1 MAISLS
7 GWRSVWALWLM
18 ALLLSACGGGGG
30 GTSSTNNTTTPP
42 APGPVAAAANVLT
55 MSFER
60 WPSTAQINAP
70 FVSVTVC
77 VPGTSNCQTI
87 DHVLLDTGSFGL
99 RLQASALSLEQSL
112 PVVNN
117 AAGRPVGACG
127 QFASGFTWGSVRR
140 ADVQLSGE
148 SASNLPIE
156 IIGDT
161 ASVYAKTP
169 SACSSTGGNLGAS
182 VASLGANGILGI
194 GFLPQDCGTTCVTNA
209 TPGLYYACTGSTC
222 TGTTLAI
229 SSQITNPIT
238 AFAQDNNGAT
248 LVVPNVALGSN
259 TASLSGSLVFGVG
272 TQTNNAISSSAT
284 VLPTDKFGYF
294 TTVYQGTSYTSS
306 FIDSGSN
313 GIFFD
318 DISFSECSG
327 FYCPSSTQSLTAILK
342 SPTGTNSR
350 TVNFWIENIQDV
362 PSDTVAAHVGGPSI
376 LSGTF
381 DWGMPF
387 FFGRTTHMVFSGSST
402 SQGTGPFWA
411 Y

>member
-1 MAISLS
+1 
-7 GWRSVWALWLM
+7 
-18 ALLLSACGGGGG
+18 
-30 GTSSTNNTTTPP
+30 
-42 APGPVAAAANVLT
+42 
-55 MSFER
+55 
-60 WPSTAQINAP
+60 
-70 FVSVTVC
+70 VC
-77 VPGTSNCQTI
+77 VPGTSNCQTV

-112 PVVNN
+112 PAVSN
-117 AAGRPVGACG
+117 AAGRPVAACG

-148 SASNLPIE
+148 TASNLPIE

-161 ASVYAKTP
+161 ASAYANTP
-169 SACSSTGGNLGAS
+169 ASCSSTGGNLGAS

-194 GFLPQDCGTTCVTNA
+194 GFLQQDCGTTCVTS
-209 TPGLYYACTGSTC
+209 TSPSIYYACTGSTC
-222 TGTTLAI
+222 TGTTLAL

-238 AFAQDNNGAT
+238 GFAQDNNGTT
-248 LVVPNVALGSN
+248 LVVPDVALGSN
-259 TASLSGSLVFGVG
+259 TTSLSGSLVFGVN
-272 TQTNNAISSSAT
+272 TQTNNTISSSAT
-284 VLPTDKFGYF
+284 VLSTDKFGYF
-294 TTVYQGTSYTSS
+294 TTIYQGKSYTSS

-318 DISFSECSG
+318 DSSFSTCSG
-327 FYCPSSTQSLTAILK
+327 FYCPSSTQSLTATLQ
-342 SPTGTNSR
+342 SSAGTNSR

-381 DWGMPF
+381 DWGIPF
-387 FFGRTTHMVFSGSST
+387 FFGRTTHMVFSGNST
-402 SQGTGPFWA
+402 ARGTGPFWA